1 MRYHVYLEA
10 EPTLDAYRLSH
21 QRRPGYPP
29 VFTGPGLRLD
39 AAFMSLEL
47 RAETPDPVR

>member
-10 EPTLDAYRLSH
+10 EPTLEAYRLSH
-21 QRRPGYPP
+21 QPRPGYAP

-47 RAETPDPVR
+47 RPETGLPAR